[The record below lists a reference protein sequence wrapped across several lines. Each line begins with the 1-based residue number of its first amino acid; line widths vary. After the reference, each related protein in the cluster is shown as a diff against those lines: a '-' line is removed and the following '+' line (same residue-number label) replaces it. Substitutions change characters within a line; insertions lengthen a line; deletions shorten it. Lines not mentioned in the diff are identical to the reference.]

1 MKLFGNFKDALR
13 LLFGDKGFLWLDESM
28 LDMKVKRIDRMAPF
42 LDSKG
47 DRSER
52 FVDPSCVERLCG
64 CAKDAIDG
72 VKTLDMVIDEIKY
85 LRGRLAERVMEMRN
99 AYRPPSHRKEI
110 SKLKEMDGDTPENE
124 VRPVVASI
132 LGYKDILPDEFVNV
146 RALELNSRNF
156 SGFEFGVSGKPTAV
170 KVVIPT
176 EVDYA
181 TEYGIPENPEEFAV
195 FPVDRLEAREIPEI
209 KMIVYIGA
217 SSDSGDYGVH
227 ANDTV
232 CTSCSNLEVL
242 ADKIGDVLSLD
253 VREKLKEIRDIA
265 DVNDV
270 EDFAYWRALRCADA
284 SARLNTKEE

>member
-13 LLFGDKGFLWLDESM
+13 ILFGDKGLLWLDESM
-28 LDMKVKRIDRMAPF
+28 LDMKVKYIDRMAPF

-52 FVDPSCVERLCG
+52 FVDSSCVERLCG

-72 VKTLDMVIDEIKY
+72 VKTLDMVIEDIKY

-99 AYRPPSHRKEI
+99 AYRPPSHGKEI
-110 SKLKEMDGDTPENE
+110 RKLKEMDSDTPENE

-132 LGYKDILPDEFVNV
+132 LGYKILLPDEFVNV
-146 RALELNSRNF
+146 RALEFDSRNF
-156 SGFEFGVSGKPTAV
+156 AGFGFGVFGKPTAV
-170 KVVIPT
+170 KVIIPT

-209 KMIVYIGA
+209 KMLVYIGA
-217 SSDSGDYGVH
+217 SSDCGDYSVH

-232 CTSCSNLEVL
+232 CTSCANLEVL
-242 ADKIGDVLSLD
+242 ADKINNVLSLD
-253 VREKLKEIRDIA
+253 VRDKLKMIRDIA
-265 DVNDV
+265 DVKNV